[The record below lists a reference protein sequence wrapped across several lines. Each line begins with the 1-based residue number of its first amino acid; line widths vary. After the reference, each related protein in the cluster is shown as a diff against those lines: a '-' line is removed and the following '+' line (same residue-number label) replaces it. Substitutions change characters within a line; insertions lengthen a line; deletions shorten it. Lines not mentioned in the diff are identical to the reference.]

1 VSVEV
6 NGTTVGYTT
15 VEVTGFVI
23 SLVTLLIVFSVL
35 TAVIRTVFKL
45 RGG

>member
-15 VEVTGFVI
+15 VEVTGFI
-23 SLVTLLIVFSVL
+23 IQLVTLLIVFSVL
-35 TAVIRTVFKL
+35 TVVIRTILKA